1 MLVCGL
7 YDGSVAVYNLQQ
19 RMNGAPNY
27 MSSATNGKH
36 TDVVWQVRL
45 LICRDKPRTPDHQ
58 VKWVRDNLDG
68 YLNFYSVSGD
78 GRVTNWTLVKNC
90 LWHSDQLTISF
101 ARQLTNLAEAELGRF
116 VCPLTYSIH
125 QCHFLCFMF
134 YIFES
139 S

>member
-1 MLVCGL
+1 
-7 YDGSVAVYNLQQ
+7 
-19 RMNGAPNY
+19 

-36 TDVVWQVRL
+36 TDVVW
-45 LICRDKPRTPDHQ
+45 Q

-101 ARQLTNLAEAELGRF
+101 AKQLTNLAEAELGKWVSNWFQIQFAKMTITVYCVGTSWIVEDR
-116 VCPLTYSIH
+116 LLSNQT
-125 QCHFLCFMF
+125 
-134 YIFES
+134 
-139 S
+139 